1 MGENDAERATASPV
15 RRRSP
20 SPIFRPWRPIVRRL
34 SPTAHHPTAT
44 ANDRHGR
51 KRRRT
56 GDKIKKSTTVN
67 DDGERR
73 RR

>member
-1 MGENDAERATASPV
+1 MT
-15 RRRSP
+15 
-20 SPIFRPWRPIVRRL
+20 L
-34 SPTAHHPTAT
+34 K
-44 ANDRHGR
+44 

-56 GDKIKKSTTVN
+56 GEKIKKSATANDGDGERRRRTTATVN